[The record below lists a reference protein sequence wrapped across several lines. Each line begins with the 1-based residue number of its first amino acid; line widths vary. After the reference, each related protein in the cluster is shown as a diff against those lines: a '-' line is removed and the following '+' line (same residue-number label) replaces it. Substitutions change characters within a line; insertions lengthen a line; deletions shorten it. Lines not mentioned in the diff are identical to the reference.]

1 VLSPELECSHVDRVA
16 HETNTG
22 PEPFDLEKT
31 EELTTDDLLKPSEQ
45 ITEDLE
51 TNPVKKRLDSSQWIT
66 SW

>member
-1 VLSPELECSHVDRVA
+1 VA
-16 HETNTG
+16 DETNAG
-22 PEPFDLEKT
+22 PEPLDLEKT

-51 TNPVKKRLDSSQWIT
+51 INPVKKRLDSSQWIT